1 MPARG
6 KSDIYLKSIKMKF
19 SRTAQQIPT
28 QPVLPAEVRTKGEM
42 LLVRA
47 INTCQYFKYLS
58 SRKSHYFLLWQ
69 YCREKQNKNKT
80 KQKQT
85 IAQVTRWLQTN

>member
-6 KSDIYLKSIKMKF
+6 KSAIYLKSIKMKF
-19 SRTAQQIPT
+19 SRTAKQIPT

-42 LLVRA
+42 LLVIS

-58 SRKSHYFLLWQ
+58 SRKSHYSLLWQ
-69 YCREKQNKNKT
+69 YCREKNRQLF
-80 KQKQT
+80 
-85 IAQVTRWLQTN
+85 R